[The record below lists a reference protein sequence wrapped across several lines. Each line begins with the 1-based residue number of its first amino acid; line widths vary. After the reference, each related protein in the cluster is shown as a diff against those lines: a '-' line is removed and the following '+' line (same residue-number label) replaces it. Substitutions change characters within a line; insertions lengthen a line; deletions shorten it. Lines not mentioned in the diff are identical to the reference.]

1 MSDSRVIPS
10 VTSLTERSVC
20 IILIRYN
27 VLFIKFRSEHSSNTV
42 LCLLRNLMNRSLNR
56 NRLGQANE
64 ILPNRSDLNGGCRII
79 NESQLLM
86 LLCDVV
92 IKC

>member
-1 MSDSRVIPS
+1 
-10 VTSLTERSVC
+10 
-20 IILIRYN
+20 
-27 VLFIKFRSEHSSNTV
+27 
-42 LCLLRNLMNRSLNR
+42 MNRSLNR